1 MRDSILYMV
10 ELPDCVTAE
19 YYDSVDMYT
28 VESIWQLC
36 YSDLSD
42 HKIEIST
49 EEELSELCFNT
60 ETVFPKNLQ
69 GLADKVLQEGKSHR
83 LNTCGLTGKGIKV
96 AVIDR
101 AIRQDHVEFDGR
113 LNYIEVHPDHP
124 ESKHTDF
131 HGMVCAGF
139 LGGATCG
146 VAPESELF
154 YFAIPNTTNEIETYY
169 GFQLDALKKIL
180 EYNQTHDSRIRVV
193 SLSSGFAKS
202 QLEQRSE
209 LEKQLA
215 ETGCALID
223 AVNFQRNFKGIDC
236 VTSNGKTTYK
246 LNKFQID
253 NYEMN
258 KHRAGFPEYF
268 NSVCFVPSARRTS
281 PGFDSVT
288 EYVHWSKAASES
300 WTMPHVAG
308 AYACALQVNPDLQYA
323 DFINMC
329 KECPRKDGFIILDMK
344 TVLDRIGGVV

>member
-1 MRDSILYMV
+1 MGKSVVTLFD
-10 ELPDCVTAE
+10 LPDCITAE

-28 VESIWQLC
+28 AESIWQLA
-36 YSDLSD
+36 YRDLSD
-42 HKIEIST
+42 HKIEISS
-49 EEELSELCFNT
+49 EDELSELCFNT

-69 GLADKVLQEGKSHR
+69 GLADKILEEGKRNR

-124 ESKHTDF
+124 ESNHTDF
-131 HGMVCAGF
+131 HGLVCSGF
-139 LGGATCG
+139 LSGATCG

-154 YFAIPNTTNEIETYY
+154 FYAIPNTTNVIETYY

-193 SLSSGFAKS
+193 SLSAGFAKS

-215 ETGCALID
+215 ETGCTLID
-223 AVNFQRNFKGIDC
+223 AVNLQRNFKGIDWF
-236 VTSNGKTTYK
+236 TKDGKTSYQ

-253 NYEMN
+253 NYEMH
-258 KHRAGFPEYF
+258 KDKPGFKEYF
-268 NSVCFVPSARRTS
+268 NSLCFVPSARRTS
-281 PGFDSVT
+281 PGTDSKT
-288 EYVHWSKAASES
+288 EYIHWSKAASES
-300 WTMPHVAG
+300 WTIPQVAG
-308 AYACALQVNPDLQYA
+308 AYACCLQVSPDLRYD
-323 DFINMC
+323 DFISKC
-329 KECPRKDGFIILDMK
+329 KQCQRKDGFIILDLK
-344 TVLDRIGGVV
+344 TVLEEI